1 MKRFD
6 YEKVKDPQYFRDGR
20 LDAHSDHLYYAC
32 EEDCREENSTFTE
45 TLNGLWKFHYARN
58 YRSAI
63 PGFESEDY
71 DCHDWMISMC
81 RHTSSLRVMMCLSMQ
96 IHSIPGKDMRNHS
109 GEIPERFNPVASYV
123 KYFKVPER
131 MKGKRIFVS
140 FQGAESGLALWPER
154 RRLSDTVKILLLPP
168 SLN

>member
-71 DCHDWMISMC
+71 DCHDWDD
-81 RHTSSLRVMMCLSMQ
+81 
-96 IHSIPGKDMRNHS
+96 IHVPAHIQLEGYDVPQYANTQYPWEGHEEIIP
-109 GEIPERFNPVASYV
+109 GEIP
-123 KYFKVPER
+123 
-131 MKGKRIFVS
+131 
-140 FQGAESGLALWPER
+140 
-154 RRLSDTVKILLLPP
+154 
-168 SLN
+168 